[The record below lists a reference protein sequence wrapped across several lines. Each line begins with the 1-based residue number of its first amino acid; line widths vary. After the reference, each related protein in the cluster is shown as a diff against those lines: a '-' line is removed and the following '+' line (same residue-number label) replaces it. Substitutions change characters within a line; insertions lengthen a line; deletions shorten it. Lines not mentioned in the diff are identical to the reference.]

1 MTKQEKLIVS
11 AYTGV
16 LMTDMS
22 SLQEY
27 IEQKLG
33 RPVWTHELALE
44 DVFNEIK
51 AAVKEDF
58 IKLCNTEYNII
69 GGEGVLTQV

>member
-33 RPVWTHELALE
+33 RPVWTHELASH

-58 IKLCNTEYNII
+58 LKLCKEEYTII
-69 GGEGVLTQV
+69 GGEGVLSKV